1 MQTYKKDLLKSGAQ
15 IYSGM
20 LLLKIAKAQRMQK
33 MIDLQQAETIQ
44 STPPVNNYDYGFYE
58 STVIKL
64 MGVIASFME
73 AILKDGV
80 EVDPFLMKEATEL
93 LNGLQE
99 LIDIKKGK

>member
-1 MQTYKKDLLKSGAQ
+1 MQTYKKDFLKGGAQ
-15 IYSGM
+15 IYSGV

-33 MIDLQQAETIQ
+33 MMELQQTETVPLI
-44 STPPVNNYDYGFYE
+44 PPANNYDYGFYE
-58 STVIKL
+58 STVIRL

-93 LNGLQE
+93 LNCLQE